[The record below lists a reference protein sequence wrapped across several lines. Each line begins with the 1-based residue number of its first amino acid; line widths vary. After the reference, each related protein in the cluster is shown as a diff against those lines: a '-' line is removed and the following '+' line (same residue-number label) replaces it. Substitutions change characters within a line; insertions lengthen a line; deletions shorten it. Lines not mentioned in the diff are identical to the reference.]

1 DRCAGGGGGTTD
13 RLAAGQGPEDEHV
26 GLAAALGTVEAG
38 ERRNESAAAG
48 GQHQAM
54 VASLPA
60 ALDDDHPANQVDGA
74 HAGSAAQP
82 DFMFFVPTG
91 RVERDVARAV
101 LAGENAREE
110 DPVVAGEGLVAVDL
124 HGATEPRAGHARL

>member
-1 DRCAGGGGGTTD
+1 
-13 RLAAGQGPEDEHV
+13 
-26 GLAAALGTVEAG
+26 
-38 ERRNESAAAG
+38 
-48 GQHQAM
+48 M

-110 DPVVAGEGLVAVDL
+110 DPVVAAERLVAVDL
-124 HGATEPRAGHARL
+124 DGETVRRAGDELLEEPRAGHAGADDQEPRPLAHGPSPSPDSMRAAQT